1 MSPTTT
7 DVQIDETIT
16 VAPALSWRS
25 ILAGV
30 VIAIVVQLLLSI
42 LGGAIGLAVVNP
54 TESGNPSGTTAAV
67 VATIWWTLSGI
78 LAAWAGGV
86 TAGRL
91 SGLPGTVNA
100 AWHGLIAW
108 AVTTLLVFWLLA
120 SAVGGVLGGA
130 FSLVGGIAS
139 TATQAASTAAPA
151 VAAVA
156 DPFSG
161 IEASLN
167 DTLGV
172 KDPAAGRAA
181 VTSFIRSAF
190 TADEADAQ
198 ASMDQAADALARA
211 TGTSPDDAKKKLA
224 DWKAQYDKTVADAK
238 QKAADAANTARK
250 AAASAGILGFVALV
264 FGALAGWFGGRN
276 SAAPRFG
283 TAYVER
289 RISAG

>member
-1 MSPTTT
+1 MTTT
-7 DVQIDETIT
+7 DVRIDETIT

-42 LGGAIGLAVVNP
+42 LGGAVGLTLVNP

-120 SAVGGVLGGA
+120 SAVGGKKAAMADRTAAERATGYV
-130 FSLVGGIAS
+130 VGGIS
-139 TATQAASTAAPA
+139 PIGQRTAHRTVLDET
-151 VAAVA
+151 VEL
-156 DPFSG
+156 F
-161 IEASLN
+161 
-167 DTLGV
+167 DT
-172 KDPAAGRAA
+172 
-181 VTSFIRSAF
+181 I
-190 TADEADAQ
+190 
-198 ASMDQAADALARA
+198 
-211 TGTSPDDAKKKLA
+211 
-224 DWKAQYDKTVADAK
+224 
-238 QKAADAANTARK
+238 
-250 AAASAGILGFVALV
+250 FVS
-264 FGALAGWFGGRN
+264 GGRRGLDVELTP
-276 SAAPRFG
+276 ADLIRVTGAVVAPIARD
-283 TAYVER
+283 
-289 RISAG
+289 